1 MTNSQKIDIR
11 KLTYLAILTAIVVV
25 LQIIGN
31 YFAVPI
37 AGFSIS
43 ISLSLVPIV
52 IAATV
57 RGPLAGGWL
66 GLVSAGVILLFNG
79 ATFFLTLN
87 FFGTVLVVIVKG
99 VLCGLIA
106 GLVYKLISKKSKLIA
121 VYVAS
126 AVCPIVNTGIFFIG
140 GLIFFA
146 DIMAIIYASALVNFT
161 FELIVNIVLSPS
173 VVRIINT
180 VNKSKE
186 N

>member
-1 MTNSQKIDIR
+1 
-11 KLTYLAILTAIVVV
+11 
-25 LQIIGN
+25 
-31 YFAVPI
+31 
-37 AGFSIS
+37 
-43 ISLSLVPIV
+43 
-52 IAATV
+52 
-57 RGPLAGGWL
+57 
-66 GLVSAGVILLFNG
+66 
-79 ATFFLTLN
+79 
-87 FFGTVLVVIVKG
+87 VLVVIVKG